1 MKTGQKISKDK
12 SLHEL
17 STLSNDFCGKKKH
30 TPSVSS
36 LRESSHVKSGEDTV
50 LSSELIHRRQVRVVR
65 GVDFRI
71 TELESAL
78 SLFAGWPLVP
88 GQVTSS
94 LVPI

>member
-1 MKTGQKISKDK
+1 MSYLPYQMI
-12 SLHEL
+12 
-17 STLSNDFCGKKKH
+17 FVGKKKH

-88 GQVTSS
+88 GQVLPLWS
-94 LVPI
+94 LSEK